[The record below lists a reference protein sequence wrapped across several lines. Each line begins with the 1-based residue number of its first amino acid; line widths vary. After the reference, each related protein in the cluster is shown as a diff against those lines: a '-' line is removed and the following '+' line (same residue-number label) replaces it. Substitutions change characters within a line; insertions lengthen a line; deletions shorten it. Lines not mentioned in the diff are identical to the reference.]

1 LHLDFSE
8 RVAKFAAMVTRT
20 PQSTSLVT
28 NSIHGS
34 SGAWSL
40 ALKLEASQRA
50 FVAVVLILVA
60 AAIGRS
66 ALATRLDDF
75 HLDEPYHI
83 AAGVSYVRFA
93 DFRLNPEHPPVV
105 KLWVGAFI
113 SATGFQL
120 KGFRQ
125 FHDKADERTFTEE
138 NVYLYNDSDSVQR
151 RARITMWTLNALLL
165 IAVAFA
171 VRSVFGGAVAL
182 GTVLILAI
190 DPTVAAHLPLV
201 LTDLPVSLIAATAV
215 LLATRAFRSW
225 RWKDVIL
232 CSVALGIAL
241 GTKHSALV
249 FYGLVGLAGLL
260 LAIVAPPSKCAGS
273 RFRCMVKVAV
283 VLFSAPVILW
293 SLYFFRFTESRETR
307 EVFNLPLAE
316 KIADLHSPFY
326 RFALR
331 EIAATHVLP
340 RAYVWGLADSIR
352 AGIQSRA
359 ASELAFG
366 RPYYGTGPG
375 YFFPGII
382 ALKLPIGVSALI
394 ILGVILF
401 VRRRL
406 PRACEMPVAFVLVV
420 ATGFLFVLTRGSTY
434 AGIRHALPLVVLL
447 AIIGGIAVRAA
458 AMSSTWSLQR
468 MAMVLALLLAAASA
482 LPVVRPYE
490 YFNEIIAGGRNAYL
504 YFGGEGVDFGLRGK
518 ELAKYY
524 HDVVLPG
531 GEIPYLAY
539 RISLPSRQARG
550 LDWVGRDLSRDEA
563 RLESP
568 VWSGT
573 IFITAEWL
581 GKRLWWD
588 NPTLRAAV
596 PVARFGNLLIFR
608 GTFSV
613 PGLSANVV
621 YRTALRKIYSE
632 KPDLQAAQQLLSRS
646 AAIDLNAF
654 FVNIELG
661 NVCMRRGLRE
671 DALHAYAVA
680 LEHAP
685 NDAVMR
691 GLIENQI
698 RRVSLEPL
706 NQISILRNPALE

>member
-1 LHLDFSE
+1 MSTQSVRLQVE
-8 RVAKFAAMVTRT
+8 RHDDPIIR
-20 PQSTSLVT
+20 PRL
-28 NSIHGS
+28 
-34 SGAWSL
+34 
-40 ALKLEASQRA
+40 
-50 FVAVVLILVA
+50 FVLLLILIVGG
-60 AAIGRS
+60 AILRS

-83 AAGVSYVRFA
+83 TAGVSYVRFA
-93 DFRLNPEHPPVV
+93 DFRLNPEHPPVI
-105 KLWVGAFI
+105 KLWVGALM

-120 KGFRQ
+120 KDFRQ
-125 FHDKADERTFTEE
+125 FHDKGDERVFTEE

-151 RARITMWTLNALLL
+151 RARIAMWTLNVFLL
-165 IAVAFA
+165 IAFAFA
-171 VRSVFGGAVAL
+171 TRSVFGGAVAL
-182 GTVLILAI
+182 GTILILAI

-201 LTDLPVSLIAATAV
+201 LTDLPVSLLAATAV

-225 RWKDVIL
+225 RWKDVFL

-249 FYGLVGLAGLL
+249 FYGLIGLAGLV
-260 LAIVAPPSKCAGS
+260 LAIVAPPSKCVGS
-273 RFRCMVKVAV
+273 RFRCLGRVVV
-283 VLFSAPVILW
+283 VLLSALVILW
-293 SLYFFRFTESRETR
+293 SLYFFRFTESREAR

-316 KIADLHSPFY
+316 KIADLHSPLY

-331 EIAATHVLP
+331 EIVATHVLP
-340 RAYVWGLADSIR
+340 RAYVWGLADTIR

-359 ASELAFG
+359 GSELAFG
-366 RPYYGTGPG
+366 RTYYSTGPG

-382 ALKLPIGVSALI
+382 ALKLPIGLSILI
-394 ILGVILF
+394 MFGIVLF

-406 PRACEMPVAFVLVV
+406 PGAWEMAVAFVLVV
-420 ATGFLFVLTRGSTY
+420 ATGFLFVLARGSTY

-447 AIIGGIAVRAA
+447 AIMGGIAVRAA
-458 AMSSTWSLQR
+458 AMSSIWSLQR
-468 MAMVLALLLAAASA
+468 ISMVLALLLAAASA

-490 YFNEIIAGGRNAYL
+490 YFNEIGGGGRNAYL
-504 YFGGEGVDFGLRGK
+504 YFGDEGVDFGQRGK
-518 ELAKYY
+518 ELAGYY
-524 HDVVLPG
+524 HDVVTPA

-539 RISLPSRQARG
+539 RISLPSRQAHG

-563 RLESP
+563 RLESS

-573 IFITAEWL
+573 IFITAGWL

-596 PVARFGNLLIFR
+596 PAARFGNLLIFR

-621 YRTALRKIYSE
+621 YRAALRKIYSE
-632 KPDLQAAQQLLSRS
+632 KPDLQAAQQLLSKS
-646 AAIDLNAF
+646 AALDPNAF

-685 NDAVMR
+685 NDAAMR
-691 GLIENQI
+691 GLIQNQI